1 MGKQPKGKQSR
12 GDTNRGSPN
21 TPTTTNNRNARAQ
34 PIAQGSRGTIKTAG
48 EGDDDLGEGTT
59 AVLPTQGVAKNAI
72 PWQADH
78 QLTDQFIAHI
88 SENER
93 LRGAL
98 LTDGRLRKLED
109 SDDSEDEHFFDIAN
123 QMFKDNNDHLPI
135 KQLLTE
141 QDVDNKKQVA
151 SMMKER
157 WRELVDQTEVAF
169 KDLGEGAKGIH
180 LESQAK
186 NAKDQITQKKLKDI
200 KKSHP
205 WYWKLSGLLHR
216 QPRES
221 LEAATTDANTPVP
234 DEPTSDPKHDTGLN
248 EDLVLVNVPSAA
260 ESAGNGETMTSQ
272 RNLQTE
278 AIDSTPPTAT
288 PLTAASGHNA
298 GNDGEDATGVKTGHE
313 KDAKD
318 HMGKQDDGHS
328 ATRPTRIP
336 LPGSPP
342 SETLALPS
350 DETAASVPEPAHHS
364 TGLMPGDADR
374 GQRPS
379 SPSASP
385 AVAAGR
391 PASRAESARTAQTMF
406 PADHAPTLK
415 PVQALMGP
423 DGKERENQED
433 HISRANSPAFG
444 QSRSRAGSARFEG
457 KTTDKVVEASIVEPE
472 PVPLEPTIP
481 SQQPSVNGDRPKS
494 VKEWAQ
500 DVANTTQVNPLIT
513 ATEIESLDPAPGE
526 QLPSYSVEA
535 DAEPVVPSGS
545 GHQGVGNTGDGSSI
559 WPEGRKSRDDKH
571 PYTAPWAADVNNTPH
586 LGFGYL
592 PPTEP
597 TVAPTPVM
605 DSKAAGKRPLG
616 RPGGGKLAKQDAPIV
631 ESVPRSVSPRPRTP
645 QPVAPEPV
653 TPVLNV
659 QIPPQAS
666 IEATIQPTAKEPPLD
681 LGNISPISRHS
692 RAPSN
697 PVVFPTKAETTS
709 AVTAAAA
716 NAVAE
721 SVTEGTKPAGGSRAR
736 NISGGS
742 TETVKPKDAE
752 SDSPR

>member
-374 GQRPS
+374 GQ
-379 SPSASP
+379 
-385 AVAAGR
+385 
-391 PASRAESARTAQTMF
+391 
-406 PADHAPTLK
+406 
-415 PVQALMGP
+415 
-423 DGKERENQED
+423 
-433 HISRANSPAFG
+433 
-444 QSRSRAGSARFEG
+444 
-457 KTTDKVVEASIVEPE
+457 
-472 PVPLEPTIP
+472 
-481 SQQPSVNGDRPKS
+481 
-494 VKEWAQ
+494 
-500 DVANTTQVNPLIT
+500 
-513 ATEIESLDPAPGE
+513 
-526 QLPSYSVEA
+526 
-535 DAEPVVPSGS
+535 
-545 GHQGVGNTGDGSSI
+545 
-559 WPEGRKSRDDKH
+559 
-571 PYTAPWAADVNNTPH
+571 
-586 LGFGYL
+586 
-592 PPTEP
+592 
-597 TVAPTPVM
+597 
-605 DSKAAGKRPLG
+605 
-616 RPGGGKLAKQDAPIV
+616 
-631 ESVPRSVSPRPRTP
+631 
-645 QPVAPEPV
+645 
-653 TPVLNV
+653 
-659 QIPPQAS
+659 
-666 IEATIQPTAKEPPLD
+666 
-681 LGNISPISRHS
+681 
-692 RAPSN
+692 
-697 PVVFPTKAETTS
+697 
-709 AVTAAAA
+709 
-716 NAVAE
+716 
-721 SVTEGTKPAGGSRAR
+721 
-736 NISGGS
+736 
-742 TETVKPKDAE
+742 
-752 SDSPR
+752 